1 MAAQEENVLVIRDPS
16 LNDENDW
23 EEFSLVD
30 VKVNL
35 PNKSRYANVLTA
47 SEDNPLEVSGRLEEV
62 EDSQRHLGMSS
73 ERESPIVVCV
83 ISLLMILSFPRSHS
97 ER

>member
-16 LNDENDW
+16 VEDENDW

-35 PNKSRYANVLTA
+35 PNKPRYANVLTA

-62 EDSQRHLGMSS
+62 EDSQKHLSMCPNTFLTGSG
-73 ERESPIVVCV
+73 EIQ
-83 ISLLMILSFPRSHS
+83 LLLYRFLTFLSHS
-97 ER
+97 